1 MRVQPGTIRLKIDM
15 RDTVDGIAAAEHVS
29 WRERVN
35 REVLSG
41 AVAVDDLKKKSVR
54 GGAATILGQGIGMV
68 LQIGT
73 TVVLARLLSP
83 TDYGLQSMVIT
94 LTAFLSLFKDA
105 GLNAVTIQRESL
117 THQQISTLFWI
128 NAALGVILTGIVA
141 AAGPFVAEFYKEPRI
156 LWLTVASSSIFLF
169 NSLTIQHQ
177 ALLDRAMRFST
188 TVKINMLSATIG
200 SLVAILMAA
209 LGGGYWSLICQN
221 ITIPLIAMIATWI
234 AMPWIP
240 GRPRWTPEMRPM
252 MRFGSM
258 LTLNGLVVYVAYNTE
273 KILLGRVWG
282 PAALG
287 IYGRA
292 FQLTNLPVQQLTG
305 AVSSVAFPMLSR
317 LQSDGQRL
325 KRSYLKAHSLIV
337 TLTVPVV
344 VSCVLFADGIVQIV
358 LGPKWIDSVMVL
370 RLLAPT
376 VLVFALVNP
385 LDWIL
390 RATGRVARGLKIA
403 ILIAP
408 VVILGVLSGL
418 HYGPRGVAAGY
429 SCAMILLA
437 VPIVV
442 WAIHGTGIT
451 ILDYVGCV
459 KPSLLAGLVAGVT
472 GWLVRFASHGMLPP
486 KSMLAPGMTISM
498 GTYAVMLFF
507 VLGQKDLILEVLKQL
522 LSKKQNSRLVTEA

>member
-1 MRVQPGTIRLKIDM
+1 MGEVLEEVKLTEGASRRGVAQ
-15 RDTVDGIAAAEHVS
+15 
-29 WRERVN
+29 
-35 REVLSG
+35 EVLSG
-41 AVAVDDLKKKSVR
+41 AVATADLKKKSVR
-54 GGAATILGQGIGMV
+54 GGAATIMGQGFGMA

-83 TDYGLQSMVIT
+83 TDYGLQSMVFT

-117 THQQISTLFWI
+117 THREISTLFWI
-128 NAALGVILTGIVA
+128 NVGLGVVLMAVVA
-141 AAGPFVAEFYKEPRI
+141 GAGPFLAGFYKEPRV
-156 LWLTVASSSIFLF
+156 LWLTVASSSIFVF

-188 TVKINMLSATIG
+188 SVKISMLSAAIG
-200 SLVAILMAA
+200 SVVAIVIAA

-221 ITIPLIAMIATWI
+221 IIIPLTAMIATWI
-234 AMPWIP
+234 AMPWMP

-252 MRFGSM
+252 VRFGSI
-258 LTLNGLVVYVAYNTE
+258 LTLNGLVVYIAYNTE
-273 KILLGRVWG
+273 KILLGRFWG

-287 IYGRA
+287 LYGRA
-292 FQLTNLPVQQLTG
+292 FQLSNLPVQQLTG

-317 LQSDGQRL
+317 LQGDAQRL
-325 KRSYLKAHSLIV
+325 RHSYLKAHSLILA
-337 TLTVPVV
+337 LTVPVV
-344 VSCVLFADGIVQIV
+344 VSCALFADGIVEIV
-358 LGPKWIDSVMVL
+358 LGPKWTGSVMVL

-390 RATGRVARGLKIA
+390 RATGRVERSLKIA

-418 HYGPRGVAAGY
+418 HYGPQGVAAGY
-429 SCAMILLA
+429 SAAMLLLA
-437 VPIVV
+437 VPIVG

-451 ILDYVGCV
+451 VRDYVSCV
-459 KPSLLAGLVAGVT
+459 KPPLISGLVAGAT
-472 GWLVRFASHGMLPP
+472 GWLITFACKGVMPP
-486 KSMLAPGMTISM
+486 KVSLAVAVTISM
-498 GTYAVMLFF
+498 GAYTVMLLF
-507 VLGQKDLILEVLKQL
+507 GSRQKDLILDVLKQFMRT
-522 LSKKQNSRLVTEA
+522 KQNSEPAADA